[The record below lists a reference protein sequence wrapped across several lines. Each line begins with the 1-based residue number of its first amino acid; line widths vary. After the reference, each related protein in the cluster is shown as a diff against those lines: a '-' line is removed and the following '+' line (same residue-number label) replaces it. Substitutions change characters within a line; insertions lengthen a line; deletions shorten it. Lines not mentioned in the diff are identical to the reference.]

1 MSLNDGQK
9 ELIRLSEKYNLKYA
23 TFYVNSKLRKG
34 SQKHIFVWIPYTV
47 CDKILP
53 LLIAD
58 DESQHFNGDLF
69 HDCVVIDLNDVCCTD
84 FDDDSY
90 QFIQLLSGIK
100 LEMEDNWQ

>member
-1 MSLNDGQK
+1 MNLNDDQK

-58 DESQHFNGDLF
+58 GQPFDNGYLF
-69 HDCVVIDLNDVCCTD
+69 HDCVVLDLNEVCCTD

-90 QFIQLLSGIK
+90 QFIQWLSGIK
-100 LEMEDNWQ
+100 LEIEEEYK